1 MKGPIL
7 IQLAFESISIHFS
20 ADGSVEY
27 FGMYSGSA
35 GMVQAPITQQMAD
48 LFLQEVDRQRRNEE
62 KEPSPPPGTAINP
75 TYTHSGSVPDPVQQ
89 EEYLDDVEALAAV
102 PGEVI
107 EDAAGVR
114 IFRPD
119 YTSREFVP
127 LAPQPSVAPAPPPA
141 PPKVAM
147 EDLQEGVAVPLKN
160 VDTSSVPSGGA
171 RPRLHVDMDAVGN
184 PVRPSEVQGPGLD
197 AIRAAGDF
205 DTDGLASL

>member
-1 MKGPIL
+1 
-7 IQLAFESISIHFS
+7 
-20 ADGSVEY
+20 
-27 FGMYSGSA
+27 
-35 GMVQAPITQQMAD
+35 
-48 LFLQEVDRQRRNEE
+48 VDRQRRNEE

-102 PGEVI
+102 PGEVTVDT
-107 EDAAGVR
+107 EGVR